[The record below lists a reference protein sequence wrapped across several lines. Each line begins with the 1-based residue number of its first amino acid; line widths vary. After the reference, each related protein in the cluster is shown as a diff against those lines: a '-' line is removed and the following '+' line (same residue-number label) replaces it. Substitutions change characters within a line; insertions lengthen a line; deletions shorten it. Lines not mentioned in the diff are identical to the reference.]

1 MNLAGTT
8 NLKRRLQMKTKF
20 NTSTLTLFA
29 MALVMFVALGNSVQA
44 QNKDTG
50 GAGNTSQATAANEG
64 LNEVSFSNASLRGR
78 YAFLNVVT
86 TLAASFG
93 TFTFDGNGN
102 AIAGSATGNT
112 IIRNPAG
119 LFDSLVFPF
128 PFTGTYS
135 LNPDGLGHVVFR
147 ATLPGGAIQ
156 VSTWDFVVIEAR
168 KDEGGIVA
176 TELRAIQR
184 ERDQNTAS
192 FGQAIVKRL
201 GDN

>member
-1 MNLAGTT
+1 
-8 NLKRRLQMKTKF
+8 MKTKF
-20 NTSTLTLFA
+20 NTAILTLFV
-29 MALVMFVALGNSVQA
+29 MALVMFVALGNNVQNS
-44 QNKDTG
+44 Q
-50 GAGNTSQATAANEG
+50 GAGNSSQATAANEG
-64 LNEVSFSNASLRGR
+64 VEEARFSNASLRGR

-112 IIRNPAG
+112 IIRNAAG
-119 LFDSLVFPF
+119 QFDSMVFPF
-128 PFTGTYS
+128 PFHGTYS
-135 LNPDGLGHVVFR
+135 LNPDGLGHAVFR
-147 ATLPGGAIQ
+147 ATLPDGSIQ
-156 VSTWDFVVIEAR
+156 VSTWDLVVFEAR
-168 KDEGGIVA
+168 KDEGSIVA

-201 GDN
+201 GDR